1 MKTVVDSAHR
11 AQSHIILDLPY
22 SVCTQKQY
30 SMSKQ
35 ALAQTL
41 ASKSAR
47 QVHHDDSTYLHNENF
62 STMRSV
68 IKFSNKEKGRSFWAF
83 LCTFSSQ
90 LGLFAASW
98 MNPCRMPRFSR
109 ENRT

>member
-1 MKTVVDSAHR
+1 MCVKTVVDSAHR

-41 ASKSAR
+41 ASKYAR

-62 STMRSV
+62 STMCSV
-68 IKFSNKEKGRSFWAF
+68 IKRRVDLSRPFCAHLVRS
-83 LCTFSSQ
+83 LGCSQ
-90 LGLFAASW
+90 LHG
-98 MNPCRMPRFSR
+98 
-109 ENRT
+109 